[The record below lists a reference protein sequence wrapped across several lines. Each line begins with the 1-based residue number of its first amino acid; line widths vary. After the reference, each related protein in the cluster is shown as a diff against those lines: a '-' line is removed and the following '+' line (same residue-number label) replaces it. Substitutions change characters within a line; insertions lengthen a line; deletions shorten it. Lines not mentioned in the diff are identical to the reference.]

1 MSKKLR
7 LILSFIIITIGA
19 VIAAGTLELVLI
31 PNKMID
37 GGINGISIILNTLFG
52 GSLGLFVLVL
62 NIPFLIIGYKILG
75 KKFVLKTGYGMVIF
89 SILLEV
95 FNKFHPLIDDTL
107 LATVYGGVAMGV
119 GVGLIIKEGGC
130 LDGTETIGILLSR
143 KNSLSVG
150 QVVFI
155 LNIFIYGSAIF
166 VFGADRALYSLLTY
180 FITYK
185 VIDMVSDGLDSAK
198 AVFIITDDASFIADN
213 ILKRLGRTVTAFD
226 GRGYISKQSKTI
238 LYTVITRFE
247 VSILR
252 DILDEAPNSSFVTVM
267 DVSEIIGNHIKK
279 FPTKVQKWK
288 FGDMNWQ
295 GTF

>member
-1 MSKKLR
+1 MGKKLR
-7 LILSFIIITIGA
+7 IVLSMIIITIGA
-19 VIAAGTLELVLI
+19 VIAAGALELVLI

-62 NIPFLIIGYKILG
+62 NIPFLIVGYKILG
-75 KKFVLKTGYGMVIF
+75 KKFVFKTGYGMVVF

-95 FNKFHPLIDDTL
+95 FNRFHPLIDDIL

-119 GVGLIIKEGGC
+119 GIGLIIKEGGC
-130 LDGTETIGILLSR
+130 LDGTETIGILFSR

-155 LNIFIYGSAIF
+155 INIFIYGSAIF

-180 FITYK
+180 FVTYK

-198 AVFIITDDASFIADN
+198 AVFIITDDVSYIADN

-226 GRGYISKQSKTI
+226 GRGYISKQGKTI

-247 VSILR
+247 VPILR
-252 DILDEAPNSSFVTVM
+252 DILDESPVSSFVTVM

-279 FPTKVQKWK
+279 YPDKKK
-288 FGDMNWQ
+288 KMKI
-295 GTF
+295 

>member
-1 MSKKLR
+1 M
-7 LILSFIIITIGA
+7 ISFRFIISIIIITFGA
-19 VIAAGTLELVLI
+19 LVAAGTLELVLI
-31 PNKMID
+31 PNQMID

-62 NIPFLIIGYKILG
+62 NIPFLIVGYRILG
-75 KKFVLKTGYGMVIF
+75 KKFVFKTGYGMVLF
-89 SILLEV
+89 SVLLEV
-95 FNKFHPLIDDTL
+95 FGNFDPLIDDTL

-119 GVGLIIKEGGC
+119 GGC

-143 KNSLSVG
+143 NNSLSVG

-185 VIDMVSDGLDSAK
+185 VIDIVSDGFDSAK
-198 AVFIITDDASFIADN
+198 AVFIITDDASYIADN
-213 ILKRLGRTVTAFD
+213 VLKRLGRTVTAFD
-226 GRGYISKQSKTI
+226 GRGYISKQEKTI

-247 VSILR
+247 ISVLR
-252 DILDEAPNSSFVTVM
+252 DILDEAPVSSFVTVM

-279 FPTKVQKWK
+279 FPAKNQK
-288 FGDMNWQ
+288 
-295 GTF
+295 